1 MSELEHCSECGEL
14 TGGAGREEDSIYVPY
29 PDKTVGP
36 ICADCRKKHW
46 VCEKCGKG
54 AYFEDVTFEGTHMGC
69 GGECS

>member
-1 MSELEHCSECGEL
+1 MKRYEYCHGCGHDIVEGE
-14 TGGAGREEDSIYVPY
+14 TIDYVPY

-46 VCEKCGKG
+46 VCEKCGEG
-54 AYFEDVTFEGTHMGC
+54 AYPEDVTFEETHKNC